1 MALHKLNPDSWVD
14 SYADYLF
21 NFAVARVSDAEIAKD
36 LVSETFLA
44 GLKSAKN
51 YKGDAA
57 ERTWLIAILKRKVID
72 HYRKINSKKGKAE
85 VRMSYSSSSDADGDW
100 MEEQVAD
107 PFSKSENSAISW
119 DALIKIGFK
128 MMISCEKAVHICDKT
143 QYKEATFVEKLKLKF
158 HLFICKTCSTHSARN
173 TQFTSRKRQGLK
185 KHQLILYLQHRN
197 VVEVF
202 LALHHRML
210 NLLFQT
216 VLATPVQTRNVVL
229 FLLQHPMKPLPSQKN
244 TVIGL

>member
-1 MALHKLNPDSWVD
+1 MTALKYHERNENMRIVTTNSVIFESDNKNMTLHQLNPDLWVD

-21 NFAVARVSDAEIAKD
+21 NFAVGRVSDAEVAKD

-85 VRMSYSSSSDADGDW
+85 VRMSYGSSSDSDGDW

-107 PFSKSENSAISW
+107 PFSKTENSTMENEELGLAIQECIAKLPKKQAQVFTMKTIQGISTEDICNELGINPSNLW
-119 DALIKIGFK
+119 VMIHRARTALMG
-128 MMISCEKAVHICDKT
+128 C
-143 QYKEATFVEKLKLKF
+143 
-158 HLFICKTCSTHSARN
+158 
-173 TQFTSRKRQGLK
+173 
-185 KHQLILYLQHRN
+185 
-197 VVEVF
+197 
-202 LALHHRML
+202 L
-210 NLLFQT
+210 NQNWF
-216 VLATPVQTRNVVL
+216 
-229 FLLQHPMKPLPSQKN
+229 
-244 TVIGL
+244 